1 MICMTFRTT
10 LKVLTMSKQAST
22 NEFRFEDHFFGSGT
36 VGERGQVVIPA
47 EARKR
52 YGIETGDKL
61 LVLGPPH
68 DKGIMF
74 CKIDDVRQFMTLFLE
89 SLKIVEQNLEKNAEE
104 GVDAL

>member
-1 MICMTFRTT
+1 
-10 LKVLTMSKQAST
+10 MSREVK
-22 NEFRFEDHFFGSGT
+22 EFRFEDHFYGSVT

-52 YGIETGDKL
+52 YHIETGDKL

-74 CKIDDVRQFMTLFLE
+74 CKIDDVRQFMTMFLE
-89 SLKIVEQNLEKNAEE
+89 SLKIVEQNLDQQGEE
-104 GVDAL
+104 GADAL